1 MKVLQFAEF
10 MERFGDASL
19 AMREAIRAL
28 MPDGGRLVIEPGN
41 YDFYPQMAFEHFYYI
56 SNNDKGSK
64 RIAMPFIGAR
74 HITVEGN
81 GAFFQFHGKM
91 MPMVL
96 EQCEDICVRNLIVD
110 YDRPFYTEGVVVES
124 SPMELTLKIDSAR
137 FPYYVKDNHIH
148 FTGWEWDTSRIV
160 NLMQYSPD
168 TQDLELETGDCFL
181 DECEYICTS
190 LPDGIK
196 LRLRNRTFP
205 YHIREGNVLVMCHAT
220 RENPGIFG
228 TESRDIRF
236 EGVTI
241 HHCEGMAF
249 IFQICRNICLDGCR
263 VIPSGRRLISACA
276 DATHFVNCSGD
287 ITLQNCVFQSQCDD
301 ATNVHGIYTR
311 IQKIAGNR
319 LYLSLMHYQQEG
331 VPLYRP
337 GEKIKLLKCEDLM
350 VYGECCV
357 TAAELLNNQLV
368 CVEVDCLPEKIEL
381 QDGVENITCMPD
393 HVTITGCVTGKNRAR
408 SFLISCHGKVR
419 IYDNDLNS
427 NGAAIW
433 ISGDC
438 NYWYE
443 SGPVDDVEVSGNRIV
458 CLNSQVASWGRAAVE
473 IVPELKRQTPYYHGR
488 IVINKN
494 EFCKQYGPLIHASCV
509 RELEVENNRFIC
521 VEEEAAEI
529 VTEMCQLQNG
539 KNEIVTKVS
548 SSSNQRG

>member
-1 MKVLQFAEF
+1 MKILQFTEY

-19 AMREAIRAL
+19 AMREAIRDL
-28 MPDGGRLVIEPGN
+28 IPEGGHLVIEPGN
-41 YDFYPQMAFEHFYYI
+41 YEFYPEMAYEHFYYI

-64 RIAMPFIGAR
+64 RIAMPLIGAR
-74 HITVEGN
+74 HITVDGN
-81 GAFFQFHGKM
+81 GAFFRFHGKM
-91 MPMVL
+91 MPLVL

-124 SPMELTLKIDSAR
+124 SPMELTIKIDSAR
-137 FPYYVKDNHIH
+137 FPYYVKDERLH
-148 FTGWEWDTSRIV
+148 FTGWGWDTSRIM

-168 TQDLELETGDCFL
+168 TQNLELETGDCFL
-181 DECEYICTS
+181 DEGEYTCTS
-190 LPDGIK
+190 LPDGIR

-205 YHIREGNVLVMCHAT
+205 YTMREGNVLVMCHAT

-249 IFQICRNICLDGCR
+249 IFQLCRNICLDGCR

-276 DATHFVNCSGD
+276 DATHFVSCTGD
-287 ITLQNCVFQSQCDD
+287 ITLQNCVFESQCDD
-301 ATNVHGIYTR
+301 ATNIHGIYTR
-311 IQKIAGNR
+311 VQKIVENR
-319 LYLSLMHYQQEG
+319 MYLSLMHRQQEG

-337 GEKIKLLKCEDLM
+337 GEKIKVLKCDDLM
-350 VYGECCV
+350 VYGECCI
-357 TAAELLNNQLV
+357 TAVEWVNSQLI

-381 QDGVENITCMPD
+381 QDGVENITWIPD
-393 HVTITGCVTGKNRAR
+393 NVTITGCVTGKNRAR

-419 IYDNDLNS
+419 INNNDLSS

-443 SGPVDDVEVSGNRIV
+443 SGPVDDVEIFENRIE
-458 CLNSQVASWGRAAVE
+458 CRNSQVAGWGRAAVE
-473 IVPELKRQTPYYHGR
+473 IVPELRHQTPDYHGR
-488 IVINKN
+488 IVINRN
-494 EFCKQYGPLIHASCV
+494 EFCKQDGPLIHA
-509 RELEVENNRFIC
+509 
-521 VEEEAAEI
+521 
-529 VTEMCQLQNG
+529 
-539 KNEIVTKVS
+539 
-548 SSSNQRG
+548 